1 MPPAQDVT
9 QKLEQLRQ
17 RFSQRLIDTREMI
30 SDWSDN
36 SHIEELIEESHKLAG
51 TAGTYGFP
59 KLSSDMKTL
68 EQQLIGIKDQDITD
82 DQAAMLYSKA
92 KEILT
97 RSITE

>member
-51 TAGTYGFP
+51 TCH
-59 KLSSDMKTL
+59 
-68 EQQLIGIKDQDITD
+68 
-82 DQAAMLYSKA
+82 
-92 KEILT
+92 
-97 RSITE
+97 